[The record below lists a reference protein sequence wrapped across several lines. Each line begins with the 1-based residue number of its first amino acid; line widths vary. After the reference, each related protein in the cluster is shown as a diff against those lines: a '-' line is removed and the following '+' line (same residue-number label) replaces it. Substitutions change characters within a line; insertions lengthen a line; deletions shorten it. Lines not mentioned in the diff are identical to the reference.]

1 MRQAFLY
8 YMVQTWAANPHQ
20 QAPRDEPPQAPAP
33 AAPAGGMRTPRRV
46 IGAAA
51 RTPKIRAT

>member
-8 YMVQTWAANPHQ
+8 YIVQTWAANPQ
-20 QAPRDEPPQAPAP
+20 QAKRDAPAQAPV
-33 AAPAGGMRTPRRV
+33 PAGPAGRMRTPLRV

>member
-8 YMVQTWAANPHQ
+8 YIGQTWAANPYQ
-20 QAPRDEPPQAPAP
+20 QAQRDAPAQAPAP
-33 AAPAGGMRTPRRV
+33 AGPAGGLRTPRRM

-51 RTPKIRAT
+51 RIAKIRAT

>member
-8 YMVQTWAANPHQ
+8 YTVQTWAANPHQ
-20 QAPRDEPPQAPAP
+20 QAPRDEPAQAPAP